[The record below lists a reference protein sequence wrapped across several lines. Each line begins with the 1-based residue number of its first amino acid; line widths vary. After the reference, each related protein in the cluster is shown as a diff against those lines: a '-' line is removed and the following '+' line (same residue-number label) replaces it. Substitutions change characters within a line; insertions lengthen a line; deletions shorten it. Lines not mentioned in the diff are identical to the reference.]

1 MSKITTVVFDAFG
14 TLFQDSPEHWD
25 AAMGAIIEQQNLDV
39 SVPTLNEA
47 WLDACGSF
55 RTTRSDSKYPFQSY
69 TTAWRDAF
77 VEAFRALGLA
87 GDAEAASDYWISNM
101 GERDPYPETREAL
114 EALSEKYRVV
124 VLSNADDCFL
134 DPVLDRLA
142 FPFDATMSSE
152 GGQSYKPNPQLFHTL
167 LGRIGV
173 KPEEA
178 VYVGDRQLEDI
189 KGAQEAGMGAVWI
202 NRAGTDP
209 DPDLP
214 VPDYQITSLLDLTT
228 VLED

>member
-14 TLFQDSPEHWD
+14 TLFQDSTEHWD
-25 AAMGAIIEQQNLDV
+25 AAMGAIIEQQDLDV
-39 SVPTLNEA
+39 SVAALNEA

-55 RTTRSDSKYPFQSY
+55 RNTRSDSSYPFQSY
-69 TTAWRDAF
+69 TTAWTEAF
-77 VEAFRALGLA
+77 AEAFRSLNLE
-87 GDAEAASDYWISNM
+87 GDADAASHYWIRNM

-114 EALSEKYRVV
+114 EALSERYRVV

-134 DPVLDRLA
+134 DPVLNRLA

-167 LGRIGV
+167 LERIGV

-178 VYVGDRQLEDI
+178 VYVGDRQLEDV
-189 KGAQEAGMGAVWI
+189 KGARQAGLGAVWI
-202 NRAGTDP
+202 NRTGEAP
-209 DPDLP
+209 NPELP
-214 VPDYQITSLLDLTT
+214 SPDYQITSLLDLTT

>member
-25 AAMGAIIEQQNLDV
+25 AAMGAIISEQDLNV
-39 SVPTLNEA
+39 SVDTLNEA
-47 WLDACGSF
+47 WLDACIPF
-55 RTTRSDSKYPFQSY
+55 RTTRSDSQYPFQSY
-69 TTAWRDAF
+69 TMAWRDAF
-77 VEAFRALGLA
+77 AEAFRALGLE
-87 GDAEAASDYWISNM
+87 GDADAASLYWISNM

-142 FPFDATMSSE
+142 FPFASTMSSE

-167 LGRIGV
+167 LNRIGV

-189 KGAQEAGMGAVWI
+189 KGAREAGLGAVWI
-202 NRAGTDP
+202 NRAGTEP

-214 VPDYQITSLLDLTT
+214 TPDYQIASLLDLAA
-228 VLED
+228 VLEE

>member
-14 TLFQDSPEHWD
+14 TLFQDSPDHWD
-25 AAMGAIIEQQNLDV
+25 AAMGAIIREQDLNV
-39 SVPTLNEA
+39 SVDTLNEA
-47 WLDACGSF
+47 WLDACVPF
-55 RTTRSDSKYPFQSY
+55 RTTRSDSQYPFQSY

-77 VEAFRALGLA
+77 AEAFRALGLE
-87 GDAEAASDYWISNM
+87 GDADAASHYWISNM

-142 FPFDATMSSE
+142 FPFAATMSSE

-167 LGRIGV
+167 LNRIGV
-173 KPEEA
+173 QPEEA

-189 KGAQEAGMGAVWI
+189 KGAREAGLGAVWI
-202 NRAGTDP
+202 NRAGTEP

-214 VPDYQITSLLDLTT
+214 TPDYQIASLLDLAA
-228 VLED
+228 VLEE

>member
-1 MSKITTVVFDAFG
+1 MSRITTVIFDAFG

-25 AAMGAIIEQQNLDV
+25 AAMGAIIEQQSLDV

-55 RTTRSDSKYPFQSY
+55 RSTRSDSQYPFQSY
-69 TTAWRDAF
+69 TTAWTEAF
-77 VEAFRALGLA
+77 VEAFQVLGLE
-87 GDAEAASDYWISNM
+87 GDGEAASHYWISNM

-114 EALSEKYRVV
+114 ESLSEKYRLV

-142 FPFDATMSSE
+142 FPFAATMSSE
-152 GGQSYKPNPQLFHTL
+152 GGQSYKPNPQLFLTL
-167 LGRIGV
+167 LEQIGV

-189 KGAQEAGMGAVWI
+189 KGARLAGLGAVWI

-209 DPDLP
+209 DPELP

-228 VLED
+228 VLEA